1 MEWTERFTSPRAPP
15 RLLVVLKRPTRS
27 RRERRD
33 GEKEERKQSPSTAPK
48 PQSKLHRVTLVPASA
63 GHSGNRMTVTM
74 SEH

>member
-1 MEWTERFTSPRAPP
+1 MKYTGTIPSPRAPP
-15 RLLVVLKRPTRS
+15 RLLVALRQPTRS

-33 GEKEERKQSPSTAPK
+33 GEKERKQSPSTAPK